1 MDFDSEREAKRPI
14 LSPHERRVVRSLR
27 FEPTKPKFPT
37 DSDPA
42 QRGAELECEPAVEP
56 PKPHKLSLHR
66 RLALWGFAGLGALSV
81 AYVIPQQPNIVF
93 VGNALP
99 PPPPNPA
106 AMQAS
111 AADAAAVPE
120 TLVQVPQE
128 HVTAAVR
135 HVASGCA
142 SPSGITLNLPPV
154 QSQLVVHISEGVHSQ
169 SDRAIDILVET
180 QAQKPSEAE
189 IRDAKNDFRMISQ
202 SALAMLTVESL
213 AEAALSKT
221 RDKGLELAWKALR
234 HVIEE
239 LKARIRGPAG
249 DRQSPAASSPEGAH
263 GSTESAQLAP
273 AHVDSRQIATTEG
286 QPVPSP
292 NPILVEM
299 AAAFA
304 TLARLFDPSE
314 KGPQTHPIGFIAREL
329 HVSEQRASAILQLGP
344 FAEISTGVWA
354 LDSHLGD
361 PELLA
366 HAHSLWDDPRTFSWM
381 HPKSGITL
389 NDNK

>member
-1 MDFDSEREAKRPI
+1 MKFDSEREAKRPI
-14 LSPHERRVVRSLR
+14 LSPHERPVVGSLK
-27 FEPTKPKFPT
+27 FEPTKPNFPAH
-37 DSDPA
+37 SDPGQGVA
-42 QRGAELECEPAVEP
+42 APEHEPTAEP

-81 AYVIPQQPNIVF
+81 AYVVPQQPNIVF

-106 AMQAS
+106 ATQAS
-111 AADAAAVPE
+111 IAEAAAVPE
-120 TLVQVPQE
+120 THVQVPQE
-128 HVTAAVR
+128 HVTEAVR
-135 HVASGCA
+135 HVA
-142 SPSGITLNLPPV
+142 SGITLNLPPV
-154 QSQLVVHISEGVHSQ
+154 QGQLVVHISENVHSQ
-169 SDRAIDILVET
+169 SDQAIDIVVET

-189 IRDAKNDFRMISQ
+189 IRDAKSVFRTISQ
-202 SALAMLTVESL
+202 SVLGMLTVESL
-213 AEAALSKT
+213 AEAALSKA
-221 RDKGLELAWKALR
+221 RDKGLELAWKALK

-239 LKARIRGPAG
+239 LKARIRGPA
-249 DRQSPAASSPEGAH
+249 AAHEPPEPSSPEGAR
-263 GSTESAQLAP
+263 GSRQSAQLAP
-273 AHVDSRQIATTEG
+273 AHVSSRQIATAEG
-286 QPVPSP
+286 QPAPSP
-292 NPILVEM
+292 NPILVEI
-299 AAAFA
+299 AEAFA

-314 KGPQTHPIGFIAREL
+314 AGPQTHPIGFIATEL
-329 HVSEQRASAILQLGP
+329 HVSEQTASAILQLGP